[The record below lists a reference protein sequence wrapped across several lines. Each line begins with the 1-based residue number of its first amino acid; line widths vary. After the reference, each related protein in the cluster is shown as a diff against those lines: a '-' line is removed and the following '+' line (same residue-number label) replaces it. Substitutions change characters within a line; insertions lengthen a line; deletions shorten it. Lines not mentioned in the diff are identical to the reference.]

1 MRKLCVDTMIKLK
14 QILGKYIMEIIQD
27 RVQTY
32 DHTDEP
38 QILKPHK

>member
-1 MRKLCVDTMIKLK
+1 MRKLHVDTTIKLK
-14 QILGKYIMEIIQD
+14 QTLGKYTMKIIQD

>member
-1 MRKLCVDTMIKLK
+1 MRKLRVDTMIKLK
-14 QILGKYIMEIIQD
+14 QTLEKCIMEIIQN

-38 QILKPHK
+38 EILKPHK